1 MKGIEIGTCILVR
14 LQCIV
19 MLKHWGELNNISLG
33 NRSKKIKT
41 VPATGLVNKMD
52 KFDLIANLL
61 EAGLEPVVE
70 KILLLL
76 PLPCISQFS
85 QVCR

>member
-1 MKGIEIGTCILVR
+1 MKGIEIGTYILVR
-14 LQCIV
+14 LQCFV
-19 MLKHWGELNNISLG
+19 MQKHWGELNNISLG

-41 VPATGLVNKMD
+41 VPATGLVNNMD

>member
-1 MKGIEIGTCILVR
+1 MQKY
-14 LQCIV
+14 
-19 MLKHWGELNNISLG
+19 WGELNNISLG

>member
-1 MKGIEIGTCILVR
+1 MHEHQFR
-14 LQCIV
+14 
-19 MLKHWGELNNISLG
+19 GELNTEQFFVCWQPFKENKNSACYG
-33 NRSKKIKT
+33 FD
-41 VPATGLVNKMD
+41 VHKMD

-76 PLPCISQFS
+76 PLPSISQFS

>member
-1 MKGIEIGTCILVR
+1 M
-14 LQCIV
+14 Q
-19 MLKHWGELNNISLG
+19 KHWGELNNISLG

>member
-1 MKGIEIGTCILVR
+1 MNTEQYFSWQPFKENKNSACYR
-14 LQCIV
+14 F
-19 MLKHWGELNNISLG
+19 N
-33 NRSKKIKT
+33 
-41 VPATGLVNKMD
+41 VNKMD

>member
-1 MKGIEIGTCILVR
+1 MYCDAKTLRVN
-14 LQCIV
+14 
-19 MLKHWGELNNISLG
+19 WTLNNISLG